1 MIFLIYFPVSTRI
14 VPMRLAL
21 LSTLLCVSVCHFA
34 PAYEITG
41 AKPIEKLE
49 AEVAKVIESK
59 KLICIVYMGSDENCP
74 HCAAAAANG
83 VKAVRSSAE
92 CVVIKE
98 AQAKDKAFT
107 AKFTPAVQEMLARQ
121 PTKAWVSFNVFDPE
135 MKTLIASIGRDL
147 ETDKKATK
155 EFTEKVKAARAEL
168 K

>member
-1 MIFLIYFPVSTRI
+1 MKRLFLPAI
-14 VPMRLAL
+14 VLM
-21 LSTLLCVSVCHFA
+21 SVCNFA
-34 PAYEITG
+34 SAYEVSG
-41 AKPIEKLE
+41 SKPIEKLD

-59 KLICIVYMGSDENCP
+59 KLICIVYTGRDESCP

-83 VKAVRSSAE
+83 VKAVRGSAE

-107 AKFTPAVQEMLARQ
+107 AKFTPAVQEVLAKQ
-121 PTKAWVSFNVFDPE
+121 PTNAWVSFNVFDPE
-135 MKTLIASIGRDL
+135 MKTLIASIGREL

-155 EFTEKVKAARAEL
+155 EFTEKVKAAKAEL